1 MTSGNKNSKQKE
13 QTEREYS
20 ELQFSECDFTTYH
33 LDSSS
38 PHVSRI
44 FSAHSLE
51 TSPEPLKSGSS
62 LSAKRTEGTLQP
74 RPHGRQQEKWKSRN
88 QSYLPF
94 SSEL

>member
-1 MTSGNKNSKQKE
+1 MS
-13 QTEREYS
+13 
-20 ELQFSECDFTTYH
+20 FSEYDFATYH

-74 RPHGRQQEKWKSRN
+74 RPHGRPEGKVEKQKPKLS
-88 QSYLPF
+88 PF
-94 SSEL
+94 QLGAVRPDVSILRSGHGLV